1 MDDLVLEDKIQTPV
15 VLTSTNNSNEIEIS
29 NKKEEENKH
38 FYYEIKTKNNSDIIF
53 DYIMFKNFYVSNI
66 SLIAFCGSEKIS
78 LLNNYVLM
86 NDPNTE
92 EDSERYILISSKEFE
107 VDESKFKELKIS
119 SMRLYI
125 YQPSLYWN
133 VFRLDNIHVIDST
146 KESQEL
152 KIYYEISPK
161 NKYIFKEDNLHLL
174 DDSEEINQKYIEL
187 ANKGGNSYSKINF
200 ID

>member
-1 MDDLVLEDKIQTPV
+1 MDDLVLEDKIQAPITLP
-15 VLTSTNNSNEIEIS
+15 SSDNNGIEISKKIEEGNKHYYYEIRSKNNSN
-29 NKKEEENKH
+29 
-38 FYYEIKTKNNSDIIF
+38 IIF

-66 SLIAFCGSEKIS
+66 SLIALCGSEKIT

-92 EDSERYILISSKEFE
+92 EDSERYIIISSKEFE
-107 VDESKFKELKIS
+107 VDEPKFKELKIS
-119 SMRLYI
+119 SMKLYI
-125 YQPSLYWN
+125 YQPSLFWN
-133 VFRLDNIHVIDST
+133 SFHLDNICVIDST
-146 KESQEL
+146 KEKQEQ

-161 NKYIFKEDNLHLL
+161 NKYVFKEDNLHLL

-187 ANKGGNSYSKINF
+187 ANKGGNSFSKINF